1 MCISL
6 IAHKTHPEYRLIL
19 AFNRDENH
27 SRPTEPL
34 GYWKDNPSILAGRD
48 LKAEGTWLGVSRSGK
63 FANVTNYRDLR
74 IPYKKNAPSR
84 GQLISQFLTGTDN
97 PENFLEEIQLNA
109 DQYNRFSLIIGDSA
123 KLYYFSNIENKIR
136 ELSSGICGLS
146 NHLLDTPW
154 PKVECGKKRLA
165 KLIAN
170 KSFHIDE
177 IFNILSDKTIA
188 EDSNLPDTGFGRDFE
203 RVASPLFVVNQKFG
217 TRSSSVILIDY
228 QGRVSFSEKTFDK
241 EGNIINAKNYNIKIK
256 TNGI

>member
-6 IAHKTHPEYRLIL
+6 IAHNTHPEYRLIL

-34 GYWKDNPSILAGRD
+34 GYWKDNSSILAGRD
-48 LKAEGTWLGVSRSGK
+48 LKAGGTWLGTTLTGRI
-63 FANVTNYRDLR
+63 ANITNYRDSN
-74 IPYKKNAPSR
+74 IPLKKDAPSR

-97 PENFLEEIQLNA
+97 PENFLEEIQLNV
-109 DQYNRFSLIIGDSA
+109 DQYNGFSLVVGNGQQ
-123 KLYYFSNIENKIR
+123 LCFYSNIEKKIK
-136 ELSSGICGLS
+136 ELSSGIYGLS

-154 PKVECGKKRLA
+154 SKVEYGKKRLA

-228 QGRVSFSEKTFDK
+228 KGRVSFSERTFDK
-241 EGNIINAKNYNIKIK
+241 EANIIKSETYNFNIK
-256 TNGI
+256 T